1 MESKTEER
9 KEEETEKE
17 AEWVSKKRESCC
29 KNTYSYNQESKR
41 DCKRMDKLL
50 QNRDDETVHGRI
62 WGMVETQNQG
72 HSDETMEKAENN
84 LSKSMLFKL
93 EE

>member
-1 MESKTEER
+1 
-9 KEEETEKE
+9 
-17 AEWVSKKRESCC
+17 
-29 KNTYSYNQESKR
+29 
-41 DCKRMDKLL
+41 MDKLL